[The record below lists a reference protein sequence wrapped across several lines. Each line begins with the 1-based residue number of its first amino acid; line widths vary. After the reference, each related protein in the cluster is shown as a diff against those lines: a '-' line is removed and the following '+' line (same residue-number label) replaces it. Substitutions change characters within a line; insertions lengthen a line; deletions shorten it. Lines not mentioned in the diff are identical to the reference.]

1 MATSVDSALA
11 SASPSQTASPH
22 PSPDRDTL
30 SSSGESSGDRHVHD
44 SPLDS
49 GSKSQSATQA
59 SAEDATKVSATDESS
74 PTHEKNS
81 QPPTSPHP
89 ATKSSDESVVK
100 SKAVGNKVSTGEASG
115 HFPESA
121 TLKTGNAKPVESVP
135 KQPEQPPSQAKDHLT
150 KAKASKKSSDGS
162 TLKSAAP
169 QKKSAKSGA
178 NSKASTSTSTNA
190 QTSRSVS
197 VVQASAPAMPAAGT
211 IARAA
216 RDVRTVLAEQREQS
230 QTLITKLNIL
240 FVANGALLTSLSV
253 SRLMVIPSLFSV
265 GEVVGFLVSFTLLV
279 RAFLPRQVAVS
290 PNLEDRKFL
299 ERYLALA
306 PDEYELQMLV
316 NLTETYN
323 ANKQRL
329 DDITQTLKYAAYA
342 TWSVAFVIL
351 AHMIG
356 IYFLR

>member
-1 MATSVDSALA
+1 MPSSA
-11 SASPSQTASPH
+11 
-22 PSPDRDTL
+22 
-30 SSSGESSGDRHVHD
+30 
-44 SPLDS
+44 
-49 GSKSQSATQA
+49 
-59 SAEDATKVSATDESS
+59 
-74 PTHEKNS
+74 
-81 QPPTSPHP
+81 
-89 ATKSSDESVVK
+89 
-100 SKAVGNKVSTGEASG
+100 
-115 HFPESA
+115 
-121 TLKTGNAKPVESVP
+121 
-135 KQPEQPPSQAKDHLT
+135 
-150 KAKASKKSSDGS
+150 
-162 TLKSAAP
+162 
-169 QKKSAKSGA
+169 
-178 NSKASTSTSTNA
+178 
-190 QTSRSVS
+190 
-197 VVQASAPAMPAAGT
+197 T

-216 RDVRTVLAEQREQS
+216 RDVRTVLSEQREQS

-265 GEVVGFLVSFTLLV
+265 GEVVGFLASFTLLV

-299 ERYLALA
+299 ERYLALG

-342 TWSVAFVIL
+342 TWSVAVVIL

>member
-1 MATSVDSALA
+1 M
-11 SASPSQTASPH
+11 P
-22 PSPDRDTL
+22 
-30 SSSGESSGDRHVHD
+30 
-44 SPLDS
+44 
-49 GSKSQSATQA
+49 
-59 SAEDATKVSATDESS
+59 
-74 PTHEKNS
+74 
-81 QPPTSPHP
+81 
-89 ATKSSDESVVK
+89 
-100 SKAVGNKVSTGEASG
+100 
-115 HFPESA
+115 
-121 TLKTGNAKPVESVP
+121 
-135 KQPEQPPSQAKDHLT
+135 
-150 KAKASKKSSDGS
+150 
-162 TLKSAAP
+162 SAA
-169 QKKSAKSGA
+169 
-178 NSKASTSTSTNA
+178 
-190 QTSRSVS
+190 
-197 VVQASAPAMPAAGT
+197 T

-265 GEVVGFLVSFTLLV
+265 GEVIGFLVSFTLLV

-342 TWSVAFVIL
+342 TWSIAFVIL